1 MLIDGNVLCVLK
13 NGSDTIH
20 ILLGLGFNNTPAIE
34 NEEPEHIFPFVN
46 VCIKKSIITGD
57 IQPVFLSA
65 NIILGLFERFS
76 LHHFISSE
84 ITIILSVG
92 KCLLITRSIYS
103 FGNTLYNFILICDK

>member
-1 MLIDGNVLCVLK
+1 MSGNVLCVLK

-46 VCIKKSIITGD
+46 ICIKKSTITGD
-57 IQPVFLSA
+57 ISPVFLSA
-65 NIILGLFERFS
+65 NIMFGLFESFS

-84 ITIILSVG
+84 ITIILSFG

-103 FGNTLYNFILICDK
+103 FDNTLYNFLLIGDK